1 LFNSTINNV
10 IVGFYAKIVAVNGF
24 LDLKASKLFKQF
36 IVFSENILSEKGY
49 SFIKL
54 PVFDSFYNQMRT
66 TTNYH
71 ELITIR
77 SSKEVF
83 VLRKD
88 MTYQV
93 ASYIASLKERSLPI
107 RIYYEGE
114 VFSWEN
120 EIKSDYQ
127 LGLEYI
133 GYKEDEGIFE
143 IVDIINKLLS
153 FFDKDV
159 FIYINDEAILKHILN
174 TFDQNKKERL
184 EYALRYK
191 NLNILSEYSL
201 EWLLLEDED
210 VLFEKLNTLN
220 VDSHRLERVFR
231 LLKEKSINVK
241 LDVSELKSI
250 PYYDGITF
258 SFYSPNYPFA
268 MASGGEYRILK
279 DVYKL
284 DIKACG
290 GAIYLSSILEKL
302 S

>member
-1 LFNSTINNV
+1 M
-10 IVGFYAKIVAVNGF
+10 NGF

-36 IVFSENILSEKGY
+36 IVYSENILSEKGY

-71 ELITIR
+71 ELISIR

-83 VLRKD
+83 ALRKD

-93 ASYIASLKERSLPI
+93 ASYIASLKERTLPM

-114 VFSWEN
+114 VFSWKN
-120 EIKSDYQ
+120 EITSDYQ

-133 GYKEDEGIFE
+133 GYQEDEAIFE
-143 IVDIINKLLS
+143 IIDIIYQLLS
-153 FFDKDV
+153 FFDKDITV
-159 FIYINDEAILKHILN
+159 YINDESVLKAILKS
-174 TFDQNKKERL
+174 FDEDKKEIL
-184 EYALRYK
+184 EYAFRKKHINTLRDF
-191 NLNILSEYSL
+191 SL
-201 EWLLLEDED
+201 DWLLLEDENIIFKR
-210 VLFEKLNTLN
+210 LKNLNI
-220 VDSHRLERVFR
+220 DSSRLERVFG
-231 LLKEKSINVK
+231 LLKEKVKNVR
-241 LDVSELKSI
+241 LDASELKSI

-258 SFYSPNYPFA
+258 SFYSPNYPFPI
-268 MASGGEYRILK
+268 ASGGEYQILK
-279 DVYKL
+279 NVYKL

>member
-1 LFNSTINNV
+1 
-10 IVGFYAKIVAVNGF
+10 FYDKIIAVNGF
-24 LDLKASKLFKQF
+24 LDLKASKVFKQF
-36 IVFSENILSEKGY
+36 IVFAEKMLSEKGY

-66 TTNYH
+66 TTNYN

-93 ASYIASLKERSLPI
+93 ASYIASLKERTLPI

-114 VFSWEN
+114 VFSWES

-133 GYKEDEGIFE
+133 GYDKDDGIFE
-143 IVDIINKLLS
+143 VIDIVYKLLA
-153 FFDKDV
+153 FFNNDV
-159 FIYINDEAILKHILN
+159 FVYINDEAILKELMSK
-174 TFDQNKKERL
+174 FDDRYKEDIKYSL
-184 EYALRYK
+184 MTK
-191 NLNILSEYSL
+191 NLNTLSKYDL
-201 EWLLLEDED
+201 DWILLEDENL
-210 VLFEKLNTLN
+210 LFEKLDALG
-220 VDSHRLERVFR
+220 VDSTRLHNVYSV
-231 LLKEKSINVK
+231 LKNKSLNVK
-241 LDVSELKSI
+241 LDISELKSI

-258 SFYSPNYPFA
+258 SFYSPSHPFVI
-268 MASGGEYRILK
+268 ASGGEYQILK
-279 DVYKL
+279 NVYNL

-290 GAIYLSSILEKL
+290 GAIYLSYILERL
-302 S
+302 

>member
-1 LFNSTINNV
+1 M
-10 IVGFYAKIVAVNGF
+10 NGF

-36 IVFSENILSEKGY
+36 IVFSENMLSEKEY
-49 SFIKL
+49 NFIKL

-77 SSKEVF
+77 SSKEVL

-93 ASYIASLKERSLPI
+93 ASYIASLKERTLPM

-114 VFSWEN
+114 VFSWKD

-133 GYKEDEGIFE
+133 GYDEDEGIFE
-143 IVDIINKLLS
+143 IIDIIYELLS
-153 FFDKDV
+153 FFDKDIT
-159 FIYINDEAILKHILN
+159 IYINDERVLKDILKS
-174 TFDQNKKERL
+174 FSEEKKESL
-184 EYALRYK
+184 EHALRYK
-191 NLNILSEYSL
+191 HINALKEFSL
-201 EWLLLEDED
+201 EWLLLEDDED
-210 VLFEKLNTLN
+210 IFEKLRSRDIKSN
-220 VDSHRLERVFR
+220 RLEKVFK
-231 LLKEKSINVK
+231 LLKEKNINVK
-241 LDVSELKSI
+241 LDVAELKSI

-268 MASGGEYRILK
+268 IASGGEYQILK

>member
-1 LFNSTINNV
+1 MLI
-10 IVGFYAKIVAVNGF
+10 FYDKIVAVNGF
-24 LDLKASKLFKQF
+24 LDLKASKVFKQF
-36 IVFSENILSEKGY
+36 IVFAEEILSEKGY

-54 PVFDSFYNQMRT
+54 PMFDSFYNQMRT
-66 TTNYH
+66 TTNYN

-93 ASYIASLKERSLPI
+93 ASYIASLKERTLPI

-133 GYKEDEGIFE
+133 GYDKDDGIFE
-143 IVDIINKLLS
+143 VIDIIHKLLA
-153 FFDKDV
+153 FFNNDI
-159 FIYINDEAILKHILN
+159 FIYINDEAILKELLSK
-174 TFDQNKKERL
+174 FDDKHKEDVK
-184 EYALRYK
+184 YALTSK
-191 NLNILSEYSL
+191 NLNTLYKYDL
-201 EWLLLEDED
+201 DWMLLEDEN
-210 VLFEKLNTLN
+210 VVFEKLSALNIDSTRLQNVFYILKNKSLN
-220 VDSHRLERVFR
+220 VRLD
-231 LLKEKSINVK
+231 I
-241 LDVSELKSI
+241 SELKSI

-258 SFYSPNYPFA
+258 SFYSPNHPFA
-268 MASGGEYRILK
+268 IASGGEYQILK
-279 DVYKL
+279 NIYNL

-290 GAIYLSSILEKL
+290 GAIYLSSILEKI
-302 S
+302 